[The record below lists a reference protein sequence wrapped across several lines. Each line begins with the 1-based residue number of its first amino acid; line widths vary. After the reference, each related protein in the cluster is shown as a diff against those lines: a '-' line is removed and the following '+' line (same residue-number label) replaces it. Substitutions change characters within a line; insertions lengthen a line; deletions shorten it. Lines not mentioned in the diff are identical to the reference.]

1 MCFWQKELINHEFSN
16 LDSNYSL
23 TDCHNLKVF
32 SALSRSILIEG
43 SGTADTALIGS
54 NSNTDS

>member
-1 MCFWQKELINHEFSN
+1 MCFWQKELINHEFRN

-23 TDCHNLKVF
+23 THCHNLKVF